1 MNTDG
6 RYERIKIL
14 IKEGHITELR
24 EVFIDC
30 TMSVVADDIG
40 IKYQRLLYILKNPKS
55 IKVDDI
61 ENIARLL
68 NIEDTRII
76 YNLIANQLENVSMP
90 KKK

>member
-14 IKEGHITELR
+14 IKEEHITELQ

-40 IKYQRLLYILKNPKS
+40 IKYQRLLYILKKPKS

-61 ENIARLL
+61 EKIARLL